1 MRLFRPCF
9 FTAWFFPEIIFRI
22 KTGDKILC
30 LTFDDGP
37 NPDSTPRILELLER
51 HDIRAVFFCN
61 GKAAEKYPDLVD
73 SIKSKGHIIGN
84 HGYDHLNGFFTSA
97 AKYSSDVNYASGFTS
112 GRLFRPPY
120 GRLRFK
126 QYRLLKK
133 TYRIVLWD
141 VMPYDFDN
149 RFGREKA
156 LKLLK
161 KKIRPG
167 SIIVLH
173 DNPGSTVMDFLN
185 DFILFT
191 LGEKYRFTLP
201 DF

>member
-9 FTAWFFPEIIFRI
+9 LTAWFFPEIIFRI
-22 KTGDKILC
+22 KTGDKILY

-37 NPDSTPRILELLER
+37 NTDSTPQILDLLER

-61 GKAAEKYPDLVD
+61 GKAAEEYPDLVD

-84 HGYDHLNGFFTSA
+84 HGYAHLNGWGTPLKDYLNDVAHANEYTSD
-97 AKYSSDVNYASGFTS
+97 KI
-112 GRLFRPPY
+112 FRPPY
-120 GRLRFK
+120 GRLRFN
-126 QYRLLKK
+126 QYRFIKRTCK
-133 TYRIVLWD
+133 IVLWD
-141 VMPYDFDN
+141 VMPYDFDY
-149 RFGREKA
+149 RYGREKS

-161 KKIRPG
+161 KKIRSG

-173 DNPGSTVMDFLN
+173 DNPGSTILECLN
-185 DFILFT
+185 DFILFA